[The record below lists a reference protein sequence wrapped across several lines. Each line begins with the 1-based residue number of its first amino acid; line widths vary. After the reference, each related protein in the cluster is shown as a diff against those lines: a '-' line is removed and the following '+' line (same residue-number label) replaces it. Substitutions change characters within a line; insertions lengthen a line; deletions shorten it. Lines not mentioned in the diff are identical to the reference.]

1 MINELVF
8 KKPSK
13 NQISQR
19 IICWR
24 RILNSVNVIA
34 NKNTS
39 LGGPKEPENA
49 EDFIYNGW
57 LCNKNSKELK
67 VRSAVYIQNG

>member
-19 IICWR
+19 IVCWR
-24 RILNSVNVIA
+24 RILNSVNFITRI
-34 NKNTS
+34 NTS

-49 EDFIYNGW
+49 DDFI
-57 LCNKNSKELK
+57 CNLFMPVVET
-67 VRSAVYIQNG
+67 